1 MDLNDKWLWR
11 QSESKNGKTSAQ
23 IGFSAFVSSE
33 QDYAYDVV
41 KTNGINLAHRSSSK
55 VSVDRL
61 LGKERGVVNQLIC
74 KFLT

>member
-1 MDLNDKWLWR
+1 MTNGFDVSPRVKMEKHLFKSASQHSSL
-11 QSESKNGKTSAQ
+11 QSKITC
-23 IGFSAFVSSE
+23 
-33 QDYAYDVV
+33 YDVV

-55 VSVDRL
+55 VSVDML